1 MTMISPLVAYRNV
14 TVSNR
19 KSVGLLRRGG
29 GLDGG
34 TLLVSGD
41 LGDLGELGNIARQL
55 SRRDVTPHTHIHKE
69 AVRAAV
75 CARQVSHSHWH
86 LQMHT
91 TLETIAKRMSRYV
104 SERRH
109 KL

>member
-55 SRRDVTPHTHIHKE
+55 SRRDVTHTHTYTQRSCQSCCM
-69 AVRAAV
+69 RATS
-75 CARQVSHSHWH
+75 QP
-86 LQMHT
+86 
-91 TLETIAKRMSRYV
+91 
-104 SERRH
+104 
-109 KL
+109 